1 MSSNLTPQV
10 TLRAA
15 ILEDL
20 ETIKAIEQVNF
31 STTAVGA
38 ETIQK
43 WIAHVP
49 NTCLIAELNEKI
61 AGYIVGSAVFSRHL
75 TDELFEKVAENSDLI
90 FIALKENQIKFYE
103 VPILLYSF

>member
-10 TLRAA
+10 TLREA

-43 WIAHVP
+43 MDC
-49 NTCLIAELNEKI
+49 TCSKYMLN
-61 AGYIVGSAVFSRHL
+61 SR
-75 TDELFEKVAENSDLI
+75 
-90 FIALKENQIKFYE
+90 IK
-103 VPILLYSF
+103 

>member
-49 NTCLIAELNEKI
+49 MLN
-61 AGYIVGSAVFSRHL
+61 SR
-75 TDELFEKVAENSDLI
+75 
-90 FIALKENQIKFYE
+90 IK
-103 VPILLYSF
+103 

>member
-10 TLRAA
+10 TLREA

-43 WIAHVP
+43 WIAHIP
-49 NTCLIAELNEKI
+49 NICLIAELNNKI

-75 TDELFEKVAENSDLI
+75 TDELFEKVAENPD
-90 FIALKENQIKFYE
+90 
-103 VPILLYSF
+103 

>member
-10 TLRAA
+10 TLREA

-75 TDELFEKVAENSDLI
+75 TDVLI
-90 FIALKENQIKFYE
+90 GTKMGKKPKES
-103 VPILLYSF
+103 ILQKPSKNIGKNH